1 MPTFWVK
8 YNFSEFNNRNNN
20 PPAAQ
25 NISFLGEDLNFLDY
39 NDGTSPVSGLDALPT
54 TAESELAEL
63 ESPVLINQITNSNT
77 GAIYSQYIA
86 SSIDNS
92 NWYLVRSKP
101 APKTLLGPTATV
113 AS

>member
-8 YNFSEFNNRNNN
+8 YNFSEFNTRGNN

-39 NDGTSPVSGLDALPT
+39 NDGTSPVSGPDALPM

-63 ESPVLINQITNSNT
+63 ESPVLITKSPTLIQGLFT
-77 GAIYSQYIA
+77 
-86 SSIDNS
+86 
-92 NWYLVRSKP
+92 RSTLHP
-101 APKTLLGPTATV
+101 A
-113 AS
+113 